1 MAKKITLKNLSNEPG
16 CLAEYDPNAMQIE
29 SAKKLINSFI
39 KPIKEVE
46 SIKLIDSLNRVLAV
60 DLVSPINVP
69 NYDNS
74 AMDGFGFNISSL
86 KNTNKLKVKD
96 TVLAGKPIKSF
107 VKDGEAIQIMTGGK
121 IPIGVDTV
129 IPIELVKYKNNE
141 ITFIEM
147 PKIGANIR
155 KCGEDIKQKDIVLT
169 KGTLLYPAELG
180 LIASLGLS
188 KVKVLKKLKVG
199 FFSTGDEIVAAGTKI
214 KSGQVYNSNHN
225 TIHSMLNRLNIECID
240 LGLIPDNKKI
250 IKNTLIKAAKEAN
263 VIITTGGV
271 SVGEADYMKE
281 VLKDVGQV
289 LFWKLSI
296 KPGRPMAY
304 GKINK
309 TDFFGLPGNP
319 VSAMVTFYQIVQG
332 ALKIRMGLK
341 IGGAIPLLKVECVES
356 IFKRPGRTE
365 FQRGTLF
372 QSNGAWKVKTTGQQ
386 GSGILSSMSKA
397 NCFIVLNVDRG
408 TIKPGEIVD
417 IQLMD
422 SFI

>member
-1 MAKKITLKNLSNEPG
+1 MAKKITLKDLSNEPG

-86 KNTNKLKVKD
+86 KNTNKLRVKD

-199 FFSTGDEIVAAGTKI
+199 FFSTGDEIVAAGKKI
-214 KSGQVYNSNHN
+214 KSGQVYNSNHY
-225 TIHSMLNRLNIECID
+225 TIHSMLNRLNVACID

-341 IGGAIPLLKVECVES
+341 IDGAIPLLKVECVES

>member
-155 KCGEDIKQKDIVLT
+155 KCGEDIKQKDIVLS

-214 KSGQVYNSNHN
+214 KSGQVYNSNHY
-225 TIHSMLNRLNIECID
+225 TIHSMLNRLNVACID

-397 NCFIVLNVDRG
+397 NCFIVLSVDRG

>member
-1 MAKKITLKNLSNEPG
+1 MAKKITLKDLSNEPG

-46 SIKLIDSLNRVLAV
+46 SIKLIDSLNRVLAI

-155 KCGEDIKQKDIVLT
+155 KCGEDIKQKDIVLS

-199 FFSTGDEIVAAGTKI
+199 FFSTGDEIVAAGKKI
-214 KSGQVYNSNHN
+214 KSGQVYNSNHY
-225 TIHSMLNRLNIECID
+225 TIHSMLNRLNVACID
-240 LGLIPDNKKI
+240 LGLIPDNKKN

-397 NCFIVLNVDRG
+397 NCFIVLSVDRG

>member
-1 MAKKITLKNLSNEPG
+1 MAKKITLKDLSNEPG

-155 KCGEDIKQKDIVLT
+155 KCGEDIKQKDIVLS

-199 FFSTGDEIVAAGTKI
+199 FFSTGDEIVAAGKKI
-214 KSGQVYNSNHN
+214 KSGQVYNSNHY

-332 ALKIRMGLK
+332 ALKICMGLK

-397 NCFIVLNVDRG
+397 NCFIVLSVDRG